1 MADEFFI
8 SEDLKVE
15 LYLPVAGSGIWNSSK
30 WNDGSDWV
38 ASAGAAFAWT
48 DIVATVFNATV
59 ELGGSVENGYCVPA
73 TPNTMNIKLQSALY
87 DPSNNKYIRPNIGI
101 RLSYRK
107 NPDTA
112 STTWTVLFNGYID
125 TLGVSYDEFGNNTVE
140 IAASSSLKRFLAKN
154 IASFTVAAGTTSN
167 GYVLQ
172 WQTATGSSPIQQV
185 TSDPIMAAET
195 FTDTSGGELLDNV
208 MQACMGM
215 VFQNPTNEWLYF
227 WDGNKIQGLL
237 DAGSATN
244 IFSDTH
250 STAATHFC
258 ISDMVQDYSLDDAF
272 NTYIVS
278 STLAPSTKK
287 TLKNQD
293 LVDLYG
299 DIRCEKELHLATTE
313 LDAWLS
319 RVATMNPSRKLS
331 LISTPML
338 RIEGQ
343 LSDPVALQPGK
354 IVGVSVTKPGYTVT
368 DKVWV
373 TKTTHE
379 ITPDQWFATLE
390 VWKGF

>member
-8 SEDLKVE
+8 KEDLKVE
-15 LYLPVAGSGIWNSSK
+15 LYLPTSGSGVWNSSK
-30 WNDGSDWV
+30 WNDGSDWM

-48 DIVATVFNATV
+48 DIVATVFSAIV
-59 ELGGSVENGYCVPA
+59 ELGGSVENGYYVPA
-73 TPNTMNIKLQSALY
+73 TPNTMNIKLQSSLY
-87 DPSNNKYIRPNIGI
+87 DPANNKYMRPNIGI

-125 TLGVSYDEFGNNTVE
+125 TLGISYDEFGNNTVD
-140 IAASSSLKRFLAKN
+140 ITASSGLKRYLAKN
-154 IASFTVAAGTTSN
+154 VASFAVAAGTTAN
-167 GYVLQ
+167 QYVLQ
-172 WQTATGSSPIQQV
+172 WQTAVGSTSIQQV
-185 TSDPIMAAET
+185 TSDPVMATET
-195 FTDTSGGELLDNV
+195 ITETSGGELMDNV

-215 VFQNPTNEWLYF
+215 LFQNPTNDWLYL

-250 STAATHFC
+250 STNATHFC
-258 ISDMVQDYSLDDAF
+258 ISDIGFDYSLDDAF

-278 STLAPSTKK
+278 SVSAPGTYK

-299 DIRCEKELHLATTE
+299 DIRCEKELHIASSQ
-313 LDAWLS
+313 LDAWLA
-319 RVATMNPSRKLS
+319 RVSTMNPSRKLTMVA
-331 LISTPML
+331 TPMI
-338 RIEGQ
+338 RPEGQ
-343 LSDPVALQPGK
+343 LSDPSVLQPGK
-354 IVGVSVTKPGYTVT
+354 IIGVSVTKPGYTVS

-379 ITPDQWFATLE
+379 ITPDTWFATLE